1 MLKSK
6 LQVLLALVTLFT
18 TSTLFAQIDEKKMTA
33 LKKEEVKDEKEGW
46 KSGGSFGLSLDQLA
60 LFNPRVGAGE
70 NRIGFGGIG
79 TIFANKKD
87 GKFTWGNNL
96 TMQLGVQKIGENKWQ
111 KNIDAFRLGTKL
123 GYQSK
128 NPKLFYAL
136 LGTLETQLTPT
147 YIGNYLSA
155 NNAGD
160 FINSKFLAPAFI
172 EIIPG
177 IDYRHDSH
185 LSILFSPI
193 ASKIILVADQDI
205 ANLNDNGKS
214 LFGMELKDA
223 NVPGVYKTARYFFGA
238 SLAGRYTNKFLNDKI
253 LLNSRLDLFTNYL
266 KDPQNIDVR
275 FINDIGVAV
284 FKKISINLIL
294 DYFYDN
300 DVLVQKK
307 DSNGKYTLLGNGGS
321 LTEQL
326 VVKYNTT
333 F

>member
-1 MLKSK
+1 MLKSR
-6 LQVLLALVTLFT
+6 LHVLLALVTLFT
-18 TSTLFAQIDEKKMTA
+18 TSTVFSQIDEKKMTA

-46 KSGGSFGLSLDQLA
+46 KSGGSFGLALDQLA

-70 NRIGFGGIG
+70 NRVGFGGIG
-79 TIFANKKD
+79 SVFANKKD
-87 GKFTWGNNL
+87 GRFTWGNQL
-96 TMQLGVQKIGENKWQ
+96 TLQLGVQKIGENKWQ
-111 KNIDAFRLGTKL
+111 KNIDALRFGTKL

-128 NPKLFYAL
+128 NPKLFYAV

-147 YIGNYLSA
+147 YTGNYLAA
-155 NNAGD
+155 NTATD
-160 FINSKFLAPAFI
+160 KINSKLFAPAFI
-172 EIIPG
+172 EIVPG

-193 ASKIILVADQDI
+193 ASKFIIVADQDI
-205 ANLNDNGKS
+205 ANLGV
-214 LFGMELKDA
+214 FGTEKNSD
-223 NVPGVYKTARYFFGA
+223 GVTYKTSRFFFGA

-253 LLNSRLDLFTNYL
+253 LLNSRLDLFSNYL

-307 DSNGKYTLLGNGGS
+307 DTNGKYSLLGHGGS
-321 LTEQL
+321 LSEQL